1 MSSTTISAAFQST
14 LPARGATGINP
25 FSISSLLFQ
34 STLPA
39 RGATPEVFP
48 ASYYA
53 FEFQSTLPA
62 RGATRVFVGQ
72 IDACAISIHA
82 PCTGSDD
89 YDHGQLVFHRISIH
103 APCTGSDGAM
113 TTFFMPMVIS
123 IHAPCT
129 GSDGANVGNMKP
141 ARNFNPRSLHGERP
155 VDNVGIKF
163 AGEFQSTLPAR
174 GATAPPVIAPSA
186 EDISIHAPCTG
197 SDRTWSPEERTVR
210 NFNPRS
216 LHGERRTFLVCYRP
230 AKNISIHAP
239 CTGSD

>member
-72 IDACAISIHA
+72 IDACA
-82 PCTGSDD
+82 
-89 YDHGQLVFHRISIH
+89 
-103 APCTGSDGAM
+103 
-113 TTFFMPMVIS
+113 IS

>member
-1 MSSTTISAAFQST
+1 M
-14 LPARGATGINP
+14 
-25 FSISSLLFQ
+25 
-34 STLPA
+34 
-39 RGATPEVFP
+39 FP

-129 GSDGANVGNMKP
+129 GSDQGIHM
-141 ARNFNPRSLHGERP
+141 F
-155 VDNVGIKF
+155 VDDYRI
-163 AGEFQSTLPAR
+163 FQSTLPAR
-174 GATAPPVIAPSA
+174 GATARMSG
-186 EDISIHAPCTG
+186 T
-197 SDRTWSPEERTVR
+197 
-210 NFNPRS
+210 
-216 LHGERRTFLVCYRP
+216 
-230 AKNISIHAP
+230 
-239 CTGSD
+239 

>member
-89 YDHGQLVFHRISIH
+89 YDHGQLVFHR
-103 APCTGSDGAM
+103 
-113 TTFFMPMVIS
+113 IS